1 MQWNWLTM
9 GSAAAKIQHAACRC
23 PWDRQTLLEDP
34 CGTKG
39 YPQFASDAAR
49 AIRQPWLEEGAPS
62 ERKA

>member
-1 MQWNWLTM
+1 MELADNGLGGCQ
-9 GSAAAKIQHAACRC
+9 IQHAAHRC

-49 AIRQPWLEEGAPS
+49 TFDSRH
-62 ERKA
+62 